1 MSTRSMKKDLE
12 SEKVDL
18 KPLKGEPHRVK
29 RKLEDDDVDMSDL
42 LDDGTDEI
50 LVERAKRL
58 ELSENPLFNANL
70 VFLPYKR
77 QGLKDVVKKKQFTV
91 TFDQLRQPAEEESL
105 GEGLSEALFT
115 AIRDVIVKP
124 KLPDSTQVHLT
135 LTSKEHGNGTVQS
148 GYLSHLKYVIPV
160 NEFVKRGDYV
170 HAMFESLARKMNSAQ
185 NMNPAIGFNATLT
198 FITYPDKGGKGPAY
212 KNPNRLP
219 FDLMHKKKN
228 CMIKINNTDELCC
241 ARTIVP

>member
-1 MSTRSMKKDLE
+1 MRLLFWFSLDAELLQLELLHSDKVPKYANDESQQGGAVSTRSMKKDLE

-42 LDDGTDEI
+42 LDDGTDEF

-77 QGLKDVVKKKQFTV
+77 QGLKGVVKKKQFTV
-91 TFDQLRQPAEEESL
+91 TFDQLRQPADEESL

-124 KLPDSTQVHLT
+124 KLPD
-135 LTSKEHGNGTVQS
+135 
-148 GYLSHLKYVIPV
+148 
-160 NEFVKRGDYV
+160 
-170 HAMFESLARKMNSAQ
+170 
-185 NMNPAIGFNATLT
+185 
-198 FITYPDKGGKGPAY
+198 
-212 KNPNRLP
+212 
-219 FDLMHKKKN
+219 
-228 CMIKINNTDELCC
+228 
-241 ARTIVP
+241 

>member
-1 MSTRSMKKDLE
+1 MRLLFWCSLDAELLRLGLLHSDKVPKYANDESQQGGAVSTRSMKKDLE

-42 LDDGTDEI
+42 LDDGTDEF

-70 VFLPYKR
+70 VFL
-77 QGLKDVVKKKQFTV
+77 VKKKQFTV
-91 TFDQLRQPAEEESL
+91 TFDQLRQPDDEESL

-135 LTSKEHGNGTVQS
+135 LTSKEHGNGTVQ
-148 GYLSHLKYVIPV
+148 
-160 NEFVKRGDYV
+160 
-170 HAMFESLARKMNSAQ
+170 
-185 NMNPAIGFNATLT
+185 
-198 FITYPDKGGKGPAY
+198 
-212 KNPNRLP
+212 
-219 FDLMHKKKN
+219 
-228 CMIKINNTDELCC
+228 
-241 ARTIVP
+241 